1 MRTVGQV
8 PKQSDTIPVS
18 YWEGFIPETEAADF
32 LCQSVRTIQKWRVTG
47 AGPHFYK
54 FGRSVRYR
62 RRELFDRVEE
72 RSHAHTSA

>member
-1 MRTVGQV
+1 MNIQSQINAQPQV
-8 PKQSDTIPVS
+8 NPS

-47 AGPHFYK
+47 AGPQFYK

-62 RRELFDRVEE
+62 RRELFDWVEA
-72 RSHAHTSA
+72 RRRAHTSQ